1 MKKFIIMLICMMS
14 LLACKEVNV
23 NVVDVYPYSSYT
35 KGKIVLVFDDGTKTT
50 VSVDDSLY
58 CAKVGDCLSK
68 TFGDVSLNDRSAA
81 EIVITDK
88 NVQGNDIAY
97 TFDNC
102 DVVIITG
109 NEFFY
114 YDRFGRLN
122 RTRELST
129 EEKRTWIN
137 CEVGQTGRLTFHWY
151 LPIAMDKLPDY
162 SKERIVTK
170 INRYNGHYAS
180 IDGSVS
186 LRGGL
191 LSGTSGD
198 GKIYGESAGG
208 ENFFINLYF
217 EDGPPVS
224 VNAKDN
230 PLWLDIV
237 PGSKILE
244 SRIQGKKYY
253 TPLL

>member
-1 MKKFIIMLICMMS
+1 MS
-14 LLACKEVNV
+14 LLSCKEVT
-23 NVVDVYPYSSYT
+23 VVDVYPSPYDED
-35 KGKIVLVFDDGTKTT
+35 KIVLVFDDGTQATA
-50 VSVDDSLY
+50 SVTDSLY
-58 CAKVGDCLSK
+58 CAKVGDCLSSIL
-68 TFGDVSLNDRSAA
+68 GDVSLMDRSAA
-81 EIVITDK
+81 VIKITDK

-129 EEKRTWIN
+129 AGKRTWCN
-137 CEVGQTGRLTFHWY
+137 CEVGQTGRLTFSY
-151 LPIAMDKLPDY
+151 NLPIVMDPLPDY

-180 IDGSVS
+180 IDGSAS

-198 GKIYGESAGG
+198 GRIYGESAGG

-217 EDGPPVS
+217 EDGPPVC

-237 PGSKILE
+237 PGSKIIE
-244 SRIQGKKYY
+244 SRRQGKKYY

>member
-1 MKKFIIMLICMMS
+1 MRKLIIMLTCMMS
-14 LLACKEVNV
+14 LLACKEVCV
-23 NVVDVYPYSSYT
+23 TDVYPSPYT
-35 KGKIVLVFDDGTKTT
+35 EDKIVLVFDDGTQKT
-50 VSVDDSLY
+50 VSVEDSLY
-58 CAKVGDCLSK
+58 CAKVGDCLSS
-68 TFGDVSLNDRSAA
+68 FLGDISLNDRSAA
-81 EIVITDK
+81 EIAITDK
-88 NVQGNDIAY
+88 DVQGNDIAY

-129 EEKRTWIN
+129 EGMRTWYN
-137 CEVGQTGRLTFHWY
+137 CEVGQTGRLTFSWDM
-151 LPIAMDKLPDY
+151 PIAMDKLPDY
-162 SKERIVTK
+162 CKERIVTK
-170 INRYNGHYAS
+170 INRYDGHYAE
-180 IDGSVS
+180 IDGSIS
-186 LRGGL
+186 LRGGIFV
-191 LSGTSGD
+191 GTSGE
-198 GKIYGESAGG
+198 GRISGESAGG

-230 PLWLDIV
+230 PLWLDVV

-244 SRIQGKKYY
+244 SRRQGKMYY
-253 TPLL
+253 KPLF

>member
-14 LLACKEVNV
+14 LLACKEVT
-23 NVVDVYPYSSYT
+23 VVDVYPSSYDED
-35 KGKIVLVFDDGTKTT
+35 KIILVFDDGAQKT
-50 VSVDDSLY
+50 VSVGDSLY
-58 CAKVGDCLSK
+58 CAKVGDSLSK
-68 TFGDVSLNDRSAA
+68 ILGDVSLKDRSAA
-81 EIVITDK
+81 MIKITDK

-129 EEKRTWIN
+129 DEMRTWYN
-137 CEVGQTGRLTFHWY
+137 CEVGQTGRLTFWWY
-151 LPIAMDKLPDY
+151 LPIDMDKLPDY
-162 SKERIVTK
+162 SMERIVTK

-180 IDGSVS
+180 IDGSIS
-186 LRGGL
+186 LRGGIL
-191 LSGTSGD
+191 VSTSGD
-198 GKIYGESAGG
+198 GRIYGESAGG

-237 PGSKILE
+237 PGSKVLE
-244 SRIQGKKYY
+244 SRRQGKKYY